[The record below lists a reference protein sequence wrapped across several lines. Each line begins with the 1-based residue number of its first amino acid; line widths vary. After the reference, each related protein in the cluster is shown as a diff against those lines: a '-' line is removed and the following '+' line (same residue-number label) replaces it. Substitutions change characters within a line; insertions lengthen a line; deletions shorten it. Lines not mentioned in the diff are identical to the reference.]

1 MGEKQ
6 KLKGKKDIKGKK
18 GSNENIKSKKVNI
31 EIAPGNWVRLEKY
44 IKGFNENPER
54 TTSKLK
60 YTNVV
65 NEALSVLF
73 SDSDNNIRKKQ

>member
-6 KLKGKKDIKGKK
+6 KSKALKGTKGLKE
-18 GSNENIKSKKVNI
+18 SIKSKKVNI

-44 IKGFNENPER
+44 INDFNDNPER
-54 TTSKLK
+54 TASKLK

-65 NEALSVLF
+65 NDALSVFF
-73 SDSDNNIRKKQ
+73 SVNDKTNEK